1 MSTPS
6 PRRSSTR
13 CSKSKAVD
21 DPQRALT
28 ELQAALENMR
38 SALTSGDL
46 AHLLAAQATC
56 ASVGTSLP
64 GAQPSAEFRQ
74 ALRASLE
81 RARAT
86 LGQCDLT
93 NTALLRIV
101 AQARLDA
108 DGTLDYNRAGGVA
121 GVCDASER
129 ESSVSCRA

>member
-1 MSTPS
+1 M
-6 PRRSSTR
+6 
-13 CSKSKAVD
+13 D
-21 DPQRALT
+21 DPQLALT

-86 LGQCDLT
+86 LGQCDVT

-108 DGTLDYNRAGGVA
+108 DGPLDYNRAGGVA
-121 GVCDASER
+121 AVCDASER